1 MVVEGVFKL
10 QKKHQGKNKQKQ
22 AATAQ
27 ANTGGAGWENI
38 SGTEQERMTTS
49 LPQTMEYMKQHL
61 APDVS
66 FDVVYRV
73 IEVGGRQAC
82 IYFID
87 GFCKDDLMMKILQY
101 FIDIKPEDMPGSA
114 YEMAKKSAPYVEVD
128 LKDQWDDIIH
138 NILSGVFALFIDGF
152 DRCVL
157 IDARTYPARSVE
169 EPDKDKTLRGSKD
182 GFVETIVFN
191 TALIRRRIRSSE
203 LRMEMMNAGKSSQTD
218 IVLCYMDNRVDHE
231 FLDSIKRKIEDI
243 KVDALTMNQES
254 LAECLYQRKW
264 FNPFPKF
271 KFTERPD
278 VAAAQ
283 VLEGDI
289 VILVDNSPSAMIIP
303 TSIFDILEE
312 ADDYYFPPVTGTYL
326 RLSRLII
333 SILTYI
339 MTPTF
344 LLLMMYPQWVPE
356 AFQFIMIKETVNI
369 PLVFQFLILELA
381 IDGLKLAAV
390 NTPNMLSTP
399 LSVMAALVLGEFSV
413 NSGWFN
419 SEVMLYMAFV
429 ALANYTQQNYEFGY
443 ALKFMR
449 IINLILTAMFGIYG
463 YIAAVL
469 IFVISI
475 ARNKTLS
482 DKSYIYPLIPFH
494 FKQLMKR
501 LLRMRLPEAKK

>member
-1 MVVEGVFKL
+1 ML
-10 QKKHQGKNKQKQ
+10 N
-22 AATAQ
+22 
-27 ANTGGAGWENI
+27 
-38 SGTEQERMTTS
+38 EQNSALRMSTD
-49 LPQTMEYMKQHL
+49 LEQNMEYIRKRMC
-61 APDVS
+61 PDSS

-73 IEVGGRQAC
+73 IEVGGRKAC

-87 GFCKDDLMMKILQY
+87 GFCKDELMEKMLQY
-101 FIDIKPEDMPGSA
+101 FLDMKNEDMPQSA
-114 YEMAKKSAPYVEVD
+114 YEMAKSSVPYVEVD
-128 LKDQWDDIIH
+128 LKDQWEDIFY
-138 NILSGVFALFIDGF
+138 NILSGVFALFIDGY
-152 DRCVL
+152 DRCIL
-157 IDARTYPARSVE
+157 IDSRTYPARGVD

-182 GFVETIVFN
+182 GFVETVVFN
-191 TALIRRRIRSSE
+191 TALIRRRIRSTQ
-203 LRMEMMNAGKSSQTD
+203 LRMEMLNVGKSSRTD
-218 IVLCYMDNRVDHE
+218 IVLCYMDERVDKT
-231 FLDSIKRKIEDI
+231 FLDKIRKRISEI
-243 KVDALTMNQES
+243 QVDALTMNQES

-303 TSIFDILEE
+303 TSIFDIIDE

-326 RLSRLII
+326 RLTRFII
-333 SILTYI
+333 AILTYV

-344 LLLMMYPQWVPE
+344 LLLMQNPEWVPE
-356 AFQFIMIKETVNI
+356 SFQFIMLKDPSNI
-369 PLVFQFLILELA
+369 PLVAQFLILELA

-390 NTPNMLSTP
+390 NTPNMLRTP

-429 ALANYTQQNYEFGY
+429 ALANYTQQNYELGY

-449 IINLILTAMFGIYG
+449 IINLILTALFGVWG
-463 YIAAVL
+463 YIGAIVFFIL
-469 IFVISI
+469 SI
-475 ARNKTLS
+475 VNNKTLS
-482 DKSYIYPLIPFH
+482 DKSYIYPLLPFN
-494 FKQLMKR
+494 FRQLAKR
-501 LLRMRLPEAKK
+501 LFRLRLPEAKK

>member
-1 MVVEGVFKL
+1 MNNNNSL
-10 QKKHQGKNKQKQ
+10 QQNEQGQQGDRQK
-22 AATAQ
+22 
-27 ANTGGAGWENI
+27 
-38 SGTEQERMTTS
+38 MTTS
-49 LPQTMEYMKQHL
+49 LQESMEYMKAHMM
-61 APDVS
+61 PDLS

-87 GFCKDDLMMKILQY
+87 GFCKDELMMKILQY
-101 FIDIKPEDMPGSA
+101 FIGLTAEDMPESA
-114 YEMAKKSAPYVEVD
+114 YEMSKKATPYVEVD
-128 LKDQWDDIIH
+128 LKDKWDDIIY
-138 NILSGVFALFIDGF
+138 NILSGVFALFIDGY

-157 IDARTYPARSVE
+157 IDSRTYPARGVE

-182 GFVETIVFN
+182 GFVETVVFN
-191 TALIRRRIRSSE
+191 TALIRRRIRSTQ
-203 LRMEMMNAGKSSQTD
+203 LRMEMMNAGKSSRTD
-218 IVLCYMDNRVDHE
+218 IVLCYMDNRVDHA
-231 FLDSIKRKIEDI
+231 FLEKVKKRIKEIQ
-243 KVDALTMNQES
+243 VDALTMNQES

-303 TSIFDILEE
+303 TSIFDIVEE
-312 ADDYYFPPVTGTYL
+312 ADDYYFPPITGTYL
-326 RLSRLII
+326 RLSRFII

-344 LLLMMYPQWVPE
+344 LLLMQNPDWVPE
-356 AFQFIMIKETVNI
+356 SFQFIMLQEKSNI
-369 PLVFQFLILELA
+369 PLIAQFLILELA

-390 NTPNMLSTP
+390 NTPNMLRTP

-419 SEVMLYMAFV
+419 AEVMLYMAFV
-429 ALANYTQQNYEFGY
+429 AIANYTQQNYELGY

-449 IINLILTAMFGIYG
+449 IINLILTAVFDLYG
-463 YIAAVL
+463 YIAAVVF
-469 IFVISI
+469 FVVSI
-475 ARNKTLS
+475 ICNKTLS
-482 DKSYIYPLIPFH
+482 DKSYIYPLIPFNV
-494 FKQLMKR
+494 KQLAKR
-501 LLRMRLPEAKK
+501 LLRLRLPEAKQ

>member
-1 MVVEGVFKL
+1 MNNNNSL
-10 QKKHQGKNKQKQ
+10 QQNEQGQQGDSQK
-22 AATAQ
+22 
-27 ANTGGAGWENI
+27 
-38 SGTEQERMTTS
+38 MTTS
-49 LPQTMEYMKQHL
+49 LQESMEYMKAHMV
-61 APDVS
+61 PDLS

-87 GFCKDDLMMKILQY
+87 GFCKDELMMKILQY
-101 FIDIKPEDMPGSA
+101 FIGLTAEDMPESA
-114 YEMAKKSAPYVEVD
+114 YEMSKKATPYVEVD
-128 LKDQWDDIIH
+128 LKDKWDDIIY
-138 NILSGVFALFIDGF
+138 NILSGVFALFVDGY

-157 IDARTYPARSVE
+157 IDSRTYPARGVE

-182 GFVETIVFN
+182 GFVETVVFN
-191 TALIRRRIRSSE
+191 TALIRRRIRSTQ
-203 LRMEMMNAGKSSQTD
+203 LRMEMMNAGKSSRTD
-218 IVLCYMDNRVDHE
+218 IVLCYMDNRVDHA
-231 FLDSIKRKIEDI
+231 FLEKVKKRIKEIR
-243 KVDALTMNQES
+243 VDALTMNQES

-303 TSIFDILEE
+303 TSIFDIVEE
-312 ADDYYFPPVTGTYL
+312 ADDYYFPPITGTYL
-326 RLSRLII
+326 RLSRFII

-344 LLLMMYPQWVPE
+344 LLLMQNPDWVPE
-356 AFQFIMIKETVNI
+356 SFQFIMLQEKSNI
-369 PLVFQFLILELA
+369 PLIAQFLILELA

-429 ALANYTQQNYEFGY
+429 AIANYTQQNYELGY

-449 IINLILTAMFGIYG
+449 IINLILTAIFDLYG
-463 YIAAVL
+463 YIAAVVF
-469 IFVISI
+469 FVVSI
-475 ARNKTLS
+475 ICNKTLS
-482 DKSYIYPLIPFH
+482 DKSYIYPLIPFNV
-494 FKQLMKR
+494 KQLAKR
-501 LLRMRLPEAKK
+501 LLRLRLPEAKQ